1 MKKLMLWMIALAALP
16 GSALQA
22 QNITGAWQGTL
33 EAGPQKLRV
42 VFKILL
48 DDDKLNAVMYSID
61 QGGQPIAA
69 NAITKD
75 GSTVKM
81 TIAAL
86 SGTYE
91 GKVSADGNSIT
102 GTWSQGA
109 PLPLSLARATP
120 ETAWTIPEP
129 PPPLKAMAA
138 DAEPGIEVAT
148 IKPSRPEEG
157 FSLGVGRGGSNVFTT
172 TATPLRTLIQ
182 FANGIHPRQIS
193 NGPSWLDSE
202 RYDVTIKPDRDG
214 APSIPQMR
222 VLVRKLLEDRFQLV
236 SHREKK
242 ELSVYAITIAKG
254 GPKLAPHQGPASNQP
269 GFGFGRGMLNIRNST
284 MTEFA
289 GFLQANILEQPV
301 VDQTGLTDRF
311 DFNVRYTPD
320 AAQLANLPA
329 GVPPPPP
336 VNDAD
341 TPPDLFTAF
350 QQQIG
355 LKLESKK
362 APVDVVVV
370 DKVEKPSEN

>member
-1 MKKLMLWMIALAALP
+1 MKPVMLWMIALAALP
-16 GSALQA
+16 GSAFEA
-22 QNITGAWQGTL
+22 QNIAGTWQGTL
-33 EAGPQKLRV
+33 KTGPQELRV
-42 VFKILL
+42 VFKITM
-48 DDDKLNAVMYSID
+48 DDDKLKAVLYSID
-61 QGGQPIAA
+61 QRSPAITV
-69 NAITKD
+69 NTITKD

-86 SGTYE
+86 NGTYE

-102 GTWSQGA
+102 GTLSLGA
-109 PLPLSLARATP
+109 PVPLNLARATP

-129 PPPLKAMAA
+129 PPPPKPMAG
-138 DAEPGIEVAT
+138 DPGIEVAT
-148 IKPSRPEEG
+148 IKPSSPDEG
-157 FSLGVGRGGSNVFTT
+157 FSLGVGRGGANVVTT

-193 NGPSWLDSE
+193 NGPSWLDSD

-214 APSIPQMR
+214 VPTIPQMR
-222 VLVRKLLEDRFQLV
+222 VLMQKLLADRFQLV

-254 GPKLAPHQGPASNQP
+254 GPKLTPHQGPASNLP

-284 MTEFA
+284 MTELA
-289 GFLQANILEQPV
+289 GFLQANVLEQPV

-311 DFNVRYTPD
+311 DFNVKYTPD
-320 AAQLANLPA
+320 ATQLANQPA

-336 VNDAD
+336 VSEADA
-341 TPPDLFTAF
+341 PPDLFTAF

-355 LKLESKK
+355 LKLENTK
-362 APVDVVVV
+362 APVDVVVI
-370 DKVEKPSEN
+370 DKVEKPSGN